1 MLMTDNENK
10 KCGFVSI
17 IGEPNAGKSTLMNAL
32 VGTKVSIVSPK
43 VQTTRARV
51 LGIAMEEQT
60 QIVFV
65 DTPGIFKPDKKSKM
79 ERAIVAAAW
88 EAIQETDLV
97 LVLVDVSKKMGD
109 ATRIILDHI
118 SQQNVKN
125 CYLVLNKIDK
135 IKRDKLLEISAKI
148 NEICAFEATFMVS
161 AVKEDGVQHLLEHL
175 AKQMPAGPW
184 HYPEDQVTD
193 MPMRLMA
200 AEVTREKLFCALYQ
214 ELPYS
219 LTVETE
225 EWEEFDDGSLKI
237 DQTIFVTRDTQKKII
252 LGKGGEMIKR
262 IGQKSREELEEI
274 MERRVHL
281 KLFIKVQEGWLDQ
294 NEHYEMW
301 GLDPNA

>member
-1 MLMTDNENK
+1 MSDVTNQ

-32 VGTKVSIVSPK
+32 VGTKVSIVSSK
-43 VQTTRARV
+43 VQTTRTRV
-51 LGIAMEEQT
+51 LGIAMEGQS

-65 DTPGIFKPDKKSKM
+65 DTPGIFKPDKKNRM

-88 EAIQETDLV
+88 EAIQETDMV
-97 LVLVDVSKKMGD
+97 LVLVDVSKKMGE
-109 ATRIILDHI
+109 ATRLILEHL
-118 SQQNVKN
+118 SQQKVKN

-135 IKRDKLLEISAKI
+135 IKRDQLLAISAQI
-148 NEICAFEATFMVS
+148 NDMCPFEGTFMVS
-161 AVKEDGVQHLLEHL
+161 AMKEDGIGHLLKHL
-175 AKQMPAGPW
+175 ADVMPDSPW

-200 AEVTREKLFCALYQ
+200 AEVTREKLFQSLHQ

-225 EWEEFDDGSLKI
+225 EWEEFDDGSVKI
-237 DQTIFVTRDTQKKII
+237 DQTVFVERDSQKKII
-252 LGKGGEMIKR
+252 LGKGGAMIKK
-262 IGQKSREELEEI
+262 IGQKAREELEEI

-281 KLFIKVQEGWLDQ
+281 KLFVKVQEGWVNQ
-294 NEHYEMW
+294 NEHFEMW
-301 GLDPNA
+301 GLDTKA

>member
-1 MLMTDNENK
+1 MTDSENQ

-43 VQTTRARV
+43 VQTTRTRV
-51 LGIAMEEQT
+51 LGIAMENSA

-65 DTPGIFKPDKKSKM
+65 DTPGIFRPDKKSKM
-79 ERAIVAAAW
+79 ERAIVASAW

-97 LVLVDVSKKMGD
+97 LVLVDVSKKMGE
-109 ATRIILDHI
+109 ATKIILDHI
-118 SQQNVKN
+118 SEQKVKN

-148 NEICAFEATFMVS
+148 NDMCPFQATFMVS
-161 AVKEDGVQHLLEHL
+161 AMKEDGVPHLLNHL
-175 AKQMPAGPW
+175 AKEMPEGPW

-200 AEVTREKLFCALYQ
+200 AEVTREKLFHALYQ
-214 ELPYS
+214 ELPYH

-225 EWEEFDDGSLKI
+225 EWEEFEDGSVKI

-262 IGQKSREELEEI
+262 LGQKSREELEEI
-274 MERRVHL
+274 MDRRVHL
-281 KLFIKVQEGWLDQ
+281 KLFVKVQEGWLDQ

-301 GLDPNA
+301 GLDPKA